1 MSEVGAAT
9 LKVLEEIV
17 HGGVVTEECAE
28 RLVTSILEEFPDA
41 DDDERFEEL
50 LHILASYNPLGGD
63 YLYDSAALVKE
74 ARRVLMLLRNHE
86 G

>member
-1 MSEVGAAT
+1 MTAT

-17 HGGVVTEECAE
+17 HGGVVTKECAE

-50 LHILASYNPLGGD
+50 LHILASYNPLGGERI
-63 YLYDSAALVKE
+63 LRQ
-74 ARRVLMLLRNHE
+74 RRTCE
-86 G
+86 GGRGECSCY